1 MDPEFIKNEHQPKEN
16 AEFRKV
22 LETIAQTPDCVFR
35 YAEMLF
41 EWGQLQTALR
51 VESHGMTDHEAF

>member
-16 AEFRKV
+16 AEFKKV
-22 LETIAQTPDCVFR
+22 LETIAKTKDCGFR
-35 YAEMLF
+35 YTEMLS

-51 VESHGMTDHEAF
+51 IESHGMTDLEAS